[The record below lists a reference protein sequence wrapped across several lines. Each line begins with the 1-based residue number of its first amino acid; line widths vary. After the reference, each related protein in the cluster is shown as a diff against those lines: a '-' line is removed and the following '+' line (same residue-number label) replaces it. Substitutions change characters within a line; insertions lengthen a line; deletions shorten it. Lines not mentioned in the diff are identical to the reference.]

1 MRHYERVI
9 SGCCFLFIFVNVG
22 LSSTS
27 FGVYQPYLAALPG
40 VGDGGASLVLSVRTL
55 VTLGAMFCVNWWY
68 NRVDC
73 RIGIGVAC
81 LFTAVGFTL
90 YGLASSLGGLCVGA
104 VFCGLGY
111 GLGGIVGMTLLTG
124 RWYHDHVGTAVG
136 FATLGSGVAGML
148 MPAVCHALI
157 AGVSLSFSFLV
168 EAGVAAAVGV
178 LQLVVLRN
186 RPSEMHGLIHH
197 HDKDNKRIVAR
208 VARKHARRSAR
219 ALLVAQDPVS
229 PRAHALLVLASFFVG
244 MVSIGGLAYMS
255 ILFTSNGYE
264 EGFAALMLSVCGVAL
279 AASKF
284 GTGELFDHIGTPRGT
299 AFIFATLVVALV
311 LCCLAPLGNLAVAVA
326 AAVCFGIGGAVGS
339 VGISVW
345 SLELSCAATRAST
358 VKNMQVGY
366 AAGGFLAD
374 TFPGFLAQACGSYV
388 PTYAILAAT
397 TAAAGV
403 LVLLVYRRCRS
414 GKDEGARAD
423 DATSAC
429 PDKGAGEGASAH
441 ANEGK
446 AAAAGTGAPAQR

>member
-1 MRHYERVI
+1 MKHYERVI

-55 VTLGAMFCVNWWY
+55 LTLGAMFCVNWWY

-90 YGLASSLGGLCVGA
+90 YGLADTLAGLCAGA

-136 FATLGSGVAGML
+136 FATLGSGIAGML

-157 AGVSLSFSFLV
+157 ASVSLSFAFLV
-168 EAGVAAAVGV
+168 EAGIAAAVGV
-178 LQLVVLRN
+178 LQLVLLRN
-186 RPSEMHGLIHH
+186 RPDEMHGLVHH
-197 HDKDNKRIVAR
+197 GGKEGSKRIVSR
-208 VARKHARRSAR
+208 IARKHARRSAR
-219 ALLVAQDPVS
+219 ALLLAQDPIS
-229 PRAHALLVLASFFVG
+229 PRAHVLLVVASVFVG

-255 ILFTSNGYE
+255 ILFTTNGYE

-299 AFIFATLVVALV
+299 AFAFSMLVVALV
-311 LCCLAPLGNLAVAVA
+311 LCCLAPLGSPAVAVA

-388 PTYAILAAT
+388 PTYAILAVT

-403 LVLLVYRRCRS
+403 LVLSVYRRH
-414 GKDEGARAD
+414 RAK
-423 DATSAC
+423 SSQ
-429 PDKGAGEGASAH
+429 G
-441 ANEGK
+441 
-446 AAAAGTGAPAQR
+446 

>member
-1 MRHYERVI
+1 MKHYERVI

-55 VTLGAMFCVNWWY
+55 LTLGAMFCVNWWY

-81 LFTAVGFTL
+81 LFTAVGFIL
-90 YGLASSLGGLCVGA
+90 YGLADGLAGLCVGA

-157 AGVSLSFSFLV
+157 AGVSLSFAFLV
-168 EAGVAAAVGV
+168 EAGIAAGVGV
-178 LQLVVLRN
+178 LQLVLLRN
-186 RPSEMHGLIHH
+186 RPDEMHGLVHH
-197 HDKDNKRIVAR
+197 GGKEGSKHIVSRI
-208 VARKHARRSAR
+208 ARKHARRSAR
-219 ALLVAQDPVS
+219 ALLLAQDPIS
-229 PRAHALLVLASFFVG
+229 PRAHILLVVASVFVG

-255 ILFTSNGYE
+255 ILFTTNGYE

-299 AFIFATLVVALV
+299 AFVFAMLVIALV
-311 LCCLAPLGNLAVAVA
+311 LCCLAPLGSLAVAVA

-388 PTYAILAAT
+388 PTYAILAVT

-403 LVLLVYRRCRS
+403 LVLSVYRRYRAAS
-414 GKDEGARAD
+414 GK
-423 DATSAC
+423 
-429 PDKGAGEGASAH
+429 
-441 ANEGK
+441 
-446 AAAAGTGAPAQR
+446 TGAEVETEAAPVPKG

>member
-1 MRHYERVI
+1 MKHYEKVI
-9 SGCCFLFIFVNVG
+9 SSCCFLFIFVNVG

-55 VTLGAMFCVNWWY
+55 LTLGAMFCVNWWY
-68 NRVDC
+68 NRVEC
-73 RIGIGVAC
+73 RVGIGVAC
-81 LFTAVGFTL
+81 LFTAVGFIL
-90 YGLASSLGGLCVGA
+90 YGLADTLAGLCAGA

-124 RWYHDHVGTAVG
+124 RWYHDHVGAAVG

-157 AGVSLSFSFLV
+157 AGVSLSFAFLV
-168 EAGVAAAVGV
+168 VAAVAAAVGV
-178 LQLVVLRN
+178 LQLVLLRN
-186 RPSEMHGLIHH
+186 RPNEMHGLLCRRA
-197 HDKDNKRIVAR
+197 KAGEGGSGKFEGKTVGKA
-208 VARKHARRSAR
+208 ARKAARRRER
-219 ALLVAQDPVS
+219 AASLAQDPIS
-229 PRAHALLVLASFFVG
+229 PRAHMLLVLASVFVG

-255 ILFTSNGYE
+255 ILFTTNGYE

-299 AFIFATLVVALV
+299 AFIFTMLVVALV

-358 VKNMQVGY
+358 VKNMQIGY

-388 PTYAILAAT
+388 PAYAILAAT

-403 LVLLVYRRCRS
+403 LVLAVYRRY
-414 GKDEGARAD
+414 RAD
-423 DATSAC
+423 RDN
-429 PDKGAGEGASAH
+429 DKTV
-441 ANEGK
+441 K
-446 AAAAGTGAPAQR
+446 P